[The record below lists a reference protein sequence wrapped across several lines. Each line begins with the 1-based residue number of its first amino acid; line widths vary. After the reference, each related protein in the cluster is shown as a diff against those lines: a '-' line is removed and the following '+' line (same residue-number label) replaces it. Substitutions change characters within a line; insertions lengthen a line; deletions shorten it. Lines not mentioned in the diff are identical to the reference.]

1 MSCDPFLC
9 PLVGI
14 GDIVITNY
22 QSEKTIQM
30 YKTKTLHFIH
40 SPFPIVENQLFWT
53 IGLKLSVIISEP
65 TMSLEGG
72 AVNKQSGVK
81 IMWNVQA
88 IYFLS
93 IGAEN

>member
-1 MSCDPFLC
+1 MSCDPLC

-22 QSEKTIQM
+22 QSEKTIQI
-30 YKTKTLHFIH
+30 YKTNSLYFIH
-40 SPFPIVENQLFWT
+40 SPFPIVENHLFWT
-53 IGLKLSVIISEP
+53 IGLKLPLIILEP
-65 TMSLEGG
+65 RMSLEGG
-72 AVNKQSGVK
+72 DVNKWGGVK
-81 IMWNVQA
+81 IMWNVQV